1 MKAKSTISVLYF
13 RSYVFKARRK
23 SMYVPLYRNP
33 RNKQKRLTSMFKNY
47 LPCGTAPKIIFPLPL
62 YTALENQKAVVA

>member
-13 RSYVFKARRK
+13 ISYVFKARRK

-33 RNKQKRLTSMFKNY
+33 RNKQKRLTSMFKN
-47 LPCGTAPKIIFPLPL
+47 LPCGTAPKIIFLLPL
-62 YTALENQKAVVA
+62 YTALESQKAVVA